1 MSGAYARGACPG
13 LTAPM
18 VTGDG
23 LLARLVPAA
32 PIRLDAFIG
41 LCAAARAHGNGTMEI
56 SARGSLQI
64 RGLNP
69 VSAPLFAEAVA
80 ALAIDICESV
90 PVIADPLPGD
100 PAALIDANAIAT
112 ALSHAA
118 AERMLPLAPKIS
130 VVVDGGGRLDL
141 DTLFADIRLRAAATS
156 EGPRFHVALAG
167 DGASATPVGI
177 IAPGEALDA
186 ALALLTAIAE
196 LGPEARGADLL
207 RVHKVTG
214 ARSGAAPRPV
224 PQNRAQAIGLH
235 PLKGGA
241 FAFGLGLAFGHAH
254 AEALMPLAA
263 IASRND
269 ARWARPAPDRAL
281 LLGPLSEAN
290 ATATS
295 REAQELGFIVE
306 ARDPRRRIV
315 ACPGA
320 PACAQGLIA
329 ARALAA
335 EIARDVPLPG
345 GQGVALHVSG
355 CAKGCAHPA
364 PAPLTI
370 VGTEGGCGVIANG
383 TARAAPVRYIEPREL
398 IAALRPAS
406 RNTLEAV
413 NA

>member
-1 MSGAYARGACPG
+1 MSGAYACGACPG
-13 LTAPM
+13 LAAPM

-23 LLARLVPAA
+23 LLARLVPAG
-32 PIRLDAFIG
+32 PIPLDAFFG
-41 LCAAARAHGNGTMEI
+41 LCEAARAHGNGTMEV

-69 VSAPLFAEAVA
+69 ASAPLFAAQVT

-100 PAALIDANAIAT
+100 PTALIDANAIAT
-112 ALSHAA
+112 ALCHAI
-118 AERMLPLAPKIS
+118 AERTLPLAPKIS
-130 VVVDGGGRLDL
+130 IVVDGGGRLDL
-141 DTLFADIRLRAAATS
+141 DALFADIRLRAVATS
-156 EGPRFHVALAG
+156 EGPRFHVTLAG
-167 DGASATPVGI
+167 DGASATTVGI

-186 ALALLTAIAE
+186 VLALLTAIAE

-207 RVHKVTG
+207 RAHGATG
-214 ARSGAAPRPV
+214 SRIGAAPKPV
-224 PQNRAQAIGLH
+224 TQSRAQAIGLH

-241 FAFGLGLAFGHAH
+241 FALGLGLAFGHAH
-254 AEALMPLAA
+254 AEALMRLAG
-263 IASRND
+263 IASRNS
-269 ARWARPAPDRAL
+269 AHWARPAPDRAL
-281 LLGPLSEAN
+281 LLGPLSEAT
-290 ATATS
+290 ATAG
-295 REAQELGFIVE
+295 EAQELGFIVE

-355 CAKGCAHPA
+355 CAKGCAHPT

-370 VGTEGGCGVIANG
+370 VGTEHGCGIIANG
-383 TARAAPVRYIEPREL
+383 TARGAPARYIEPREL
-398 IAALRPAS
+398 IAALRPAG
-406 RNTLEAV
+406 RNTREAV